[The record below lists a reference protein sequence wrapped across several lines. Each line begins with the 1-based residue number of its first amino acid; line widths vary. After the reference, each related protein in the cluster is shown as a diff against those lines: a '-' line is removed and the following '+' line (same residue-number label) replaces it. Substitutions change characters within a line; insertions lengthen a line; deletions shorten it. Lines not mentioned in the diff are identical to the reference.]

1 MIKEQN
7 AANAQAKVNFLDP
20 NGNGEKANESDSM
33 KEESDSS
40 DASNNLSMRKP
51 KVLKPEDCRILRD
64 TKNNFEPVE
73 RFFGTLRKGDAFGES
88 FMLGGSHNNRFFNAY
103 ALRDVTLLR
112 LDKDKYDEA
121 MGAAER
127 KIFLDKKGF
136 IISLPEF
143 KEYSLSNAKSKAFCA

>member
-51 KVLKPEDCRILRD
+51 KVL
-64 TKNNFEPVE
+64 
-73 RFFGTLRKGDAFGES
+73 
-88 FMLGGSHNNRFFNAY
+88 
-103 ALRDVTLLR
+103 
-112 LDKDKYDEA
+112 
-121 MGAAER
+121 
-127 KIFLDKKGF
+127 
-136 IISLPEF
+136 
-143 KEYSLSNAKSKAFCA
+143 